1 MSNIVV
7 VGGGAAGMMGALIAA
22 EGDNHVVLLEK
33 NEKLGK
39 KLFITGKGRCNIT
52 NDCDV
57 EELLKNVV
65 TNEKFLYSSLYGFDS
80 QTTQHFFE
88 KLGVQLKI
96 ERGNRVFPASDHSSD
111 VIKVLQNA
119 MIRQG
124 VEIRTGCEVTKIL
137 TEEKQGVV
145 SASGVVLAD
154 GKKIQAD
161 KILLATGGISY
172 PLTGSTGEGHK
183 IAERTGHTVTEMFP
197 ALVPLKIREEWCH
210 TLMGLSLKNVKVSFG
225 TEKKQIYEEFGEM
238 LFTHYG
244 VSGPIVIS
252 ASSYLTQKLK
262 SQELTMYIDLKPA
275 LSTEQL
281 DRRIQKDF
289 EANLNKNFKNAVAG
303 LFPAKL
309 TPVMIMLSGIPAEKK
324 VNEITREERK
334 NFVDLIKKLPLTVTG
349 TADFNEAIITQGG
362 VSVKDVNPS
371 TMESKKVHNLFFAG
385 EIMDLDALTGGYN
398 LQIAWSTAFL
408 AAENMK
414 QDEK

>member
-289 EANLNKNFKNAVAG
+289 EANLNKNFKNAVTG

>member
-145 SASGVVLAD
+145 SASGV
-154 GKKIQAD
+154 
-161 KILLATGGISY
+161 
-172 PLTGSTGEGHK
+172 
-183 IAERTGHTVTEMFP
+183 
-197 ALVPLKIREEWCH
+197 
-210 TLMGLSLKNVKVSFG
+210 LS
-225 TEKKQIYEEFGEM
+225 
-238 LFTHYG
+238 
-244 VSGPIVIS
+244 
-252 ASSYLTQKLK
+252 
-262 SQELTMYIDLKPA
+262 
-275 LSTEQL
+275 
-281 DRRIQKDF
+281 
-289 EANLNKNFKNAVAG
+289 
-303 LFPAKL
+303 
-309 TPVMIMLSGIPAEKK
+309 
-324 VNEITREERK
+324 
-334 NFVDLIKKLPLTVTG
+334 
-349 TADFNEAIITQGG
+349 
-362 VSVKDVNPS
+362 
-371 TMESKKVHNLFFAG
+371 
-385 EIMDLDALTGGYN
+385 
-398 LQIAWSTAFL
+398 
-408 AAENMK
+408 
-414 QDEK
+414 

>member
-289 EANLNKNFKNAVAG
+289 EENLNKNFKNAVTG

>member
-289 EANLNKNFKNAVAG
+289 EENLNKNFKNAVTG

-309 TPVMIMLSGIPAEKK
+309 TPVMIMLSGISAEKK

>member
-80 QTTQHFFE
+80 QTTQQFFE

-252 ASSYLTQKLK
+252 ASSYLTKKLK

-289 EANLNKNFKNAVAG
+289 EANLNKNFKNAVTG

-309 TPVMIMLSGIPAEKK
+309 TPVMIMLSGISAEKK

-334 NFVDLIKKLPLTVTG
+334 NFVELIKKLPLTVTG

-408 AAENMK
+408 AAESMK